1 MKKEVP
7 IRPNISRQGGFSLL
21 ELMIAMCVLAI
32 GILGGMGVIC
42 AATASNSSSKIN
54 TAAATLAESTMER
67 IMAVPPKAT
76 GAAAFTTVSDC
87 SGNAFA
93 MSTVPGGS
101 PVSNG
106 LFPGIDYTQPQMP
119 NYSMTYVTCS
129 GFTFDVR
136 WRVDAGPTPS
146 TQLITVSVKG
156 LNTAANP
163 VASFVRR
170 LTLHSVRGVS

>member
-1 MKKEVP
+1 MNTQLP
-7 IRPNISRQGGFSLL
+7 TRRTISRQAGFSLL

-42 AATASNSSSKIN
+42 AATASNGSSKIN

-67 IMAVPPKAT
+67 IMAVPPRAA

-106 LFPGIDYTQPQMP
+106 LFPGIDYTQPQTP

-136 WRVDAGPTPS
+136 WRIDAGPTPS

-156 LNTAANP
+156 LATAANP